1 MFITK
6 ASARYTMT
14 GEPKVMKEAYIKNN
28 LILDVAIPSFS
39 PSRVHTPKAYPS
51 KKCWILNA
59 KSLITKYQVST
70 CQKVHLPTKN
80 PAHKYN
86 DQLRAI
92 QWQFSYFF
100 DYNCKKT
107 HISLVLKPLKSTINK
122 PPMRKVVYSFLIVAA
137 LSLAGCTLPKM
148 VKMSKEQQLTVT
160 PNPLEVHKDTVTFD
174 MAANL
179 PVKMLKKGTVYT
191 VNTFY
196 KYGEQEVALD
206 PIQFKA
212 EDYPNAGTEQPKA
225 TQTFSFAYSPAMK
238 SGVLE
243 VEGVASKGEKT
254 KASGRMQVATGIV
267 TTSQLVEPV
276 FFAAY
281 ANHGYNNQQELE
293 PIIIPDFIFQQ
304 GRSVLRTSEIR
315 SNKGKQ
321 LDAFIASK
329 NATST
334 VTVTGTHSPEGAERV
349 NSRLS
354 PDRAAAIEKY
364 YRQQMRK
371 YDYKQEADQIKFIL
385 KPVVRDW
392 NEFKNAMAAYDGI
405 TSEQKAEY
413 LNIVNGGGDFESQEK
428 QLKRLSTYRKVFRDV
443 YPKLRTAK
451 TEILVV
457 KDKKT
462 DAEISVL
469 SKQITQ
475 GQANANDLSLQE
487 LMYAGT
493 LTPSLEEKAAIYE
506 AATKRGTN
514 WHAHNNL
521 GAVYIAQAIENP
533 ANASSLA
540 NRASAQLEIAARLNE
555 APEVHANLA
564 SVEMMKGNAYAA
576 YNHASQALN
585 AGLSGDNAAGLNGVK
600 GSAEIS
606 MAKYQDAV
614 RSTSAATDDAVN
626 LFNKGLAQL
635 LNKDYQ
641 NAQTSFNDAASK
653 DSNLAV
659 AYYGAAI
666 AAARLG
672 NTDEIVSNL
681 TKAVSGD
688 PSLKEAALSDLEFG
702 KVSSTESF
710 RNALK

>member
-1 MFITK
+1 
-6 ASARYTMT
+6 
-14 GEPKVMKEAYIKNN
+14 
-28 LILDVAIPSFS
+28 
-39 PSRVHTPKAYPS
+39 
-51 KKCWILNA
+51 
-59 KSLITKYQVST
+59 
-70 CQKVHLPTKN
+70 
-80 PAHKYN
+80 
-86 DQLRAI
+86 
-92 QWQFSYFF
+92 
-100 DYNCKKT
+100 
-107 HISLVLKPLKSTINK
+107 
-122 PPMRKVVYSFLIVAA
+122 MRKVVYSFFIVAT
-137 LSLAGCTLPKM
+137 LSMAGCTLPKM
-148 VKMSKEQQLTVT
+148 VKMSKDQQLTVT

-206 PIQFKA
+206 PITFKA
-212 EDYPNAGTEQPKA
+212 EDFPNAGTEQPKA
-225 TQTFSFAYSPAMK
+225 TQTFSFAYDPAMK
-238 SGVLE
+238 NGVLE

-254 KASGRMQVATGIV
+254 KASPRMQVATGVV
-267 TTSQLVEPV
+267 TTSQLVRPV
-276 FFAAY
+276 YFAAY
-281 ANHGYNNQQELE
+281 ADHGYNNQPELE
-293 PIIIPDFIFQQ
+293 PVIIPDFIFQQ

-315 SNKGKQ
+315 SPKGKQ

-334 VTVTGTHSPEGAERV
+334 VTITGTHSPEGAERI

-371 YDYKQEADQIKFIL
+371 YDYKQQADEIKFIL

-392 NEFKNAMAAYDGI
+392 NEFKNVLASYDGI

-413 LNIVNGGGDFESQEK
+413 LNIINGGGSFEDQED
-428 QLKRLSTYRKVFRDV
+428 RLHRLATYRKVFRDV

-451 TEILVV
+451 TEILVL

-475 GQANANDLSLQE
+475 GQTNADTLSLEE
-487 LMYAGT
+487 LMYAAS

-506 AATKRGTN
+506 AATKKGTN

-521 GAVYIAQAIENP
+521 GAVYIAQALENP
-533 ANASSLA
+533 SNAESLA
-540 NRASAQLEIAARLNE
+540 DKAQAQFDIASRLNGDAAE
-555 APEVHANLA
+555 IHANLA
-564 SVEMMKGNAYAA
+564 SVSMMKGNPYAA
-576 YNHASQALN
+576 YNHANDAQN
-585 AGLSGDNAAGLNGVK
+585 AGLGGDNAAGLNGVK
-600 GSAEIS
+600 GAAEIF
-606 MAKYQDAV
+606 MGRYQDAV
-614 RSTSAATDDAVN
+614 RSTSAATDDAAN

-641 NAQTSFNDAASK
+641 NALTSFNDAASK

-659 AYYGAAI
+659 AHYGAAI

-672 NTDEIVSNL
+672 NNDAVVSNL
-681 TKAVSGD
+681 SNAVSAD
-688 PSLKEAALSDLEFG
+688 PSLKEAALTDLEFS